1 MILTMLLKSKFKI
14 LQFCQKKPV
23 NLQNTFLKYVSKNKK
38 NIKKINKKSLKYYT
52 KKAKCVGDSY
62 AFIYLDLYRFFYS
75 SLKILI

>member
-1 MILTMLLKSKFKI
+1 M
-14 LQFCQKKPV
+14 
-23 NLQNTFLKYVSKNKK
+23 FLKTKK

-62 AFIYLDLYRFFYS
+62 AFIDLDLYRFFYS